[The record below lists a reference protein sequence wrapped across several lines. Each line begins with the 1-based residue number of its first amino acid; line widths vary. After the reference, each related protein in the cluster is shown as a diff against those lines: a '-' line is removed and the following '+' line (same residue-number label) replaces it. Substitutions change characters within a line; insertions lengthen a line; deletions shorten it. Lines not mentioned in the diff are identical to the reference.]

1 MTHFP
6 KLRRVTDAPEDR
18 NPGRLS
24 RGPLP
29 KVTESCSQG
38 PARAGLEP
46 GLGRG
51 LLRAVKPAC
60 RQQPVVKGGA
70 AFTVKAPGKESRRLV
85 L

>member
-1 MTHFP
+1 MAHFP
-6 KLRRVTDAPEDR
+6 KLGHVTDAPENR
-18 NPGRLS
+18 NPGCLS
-24 RGPLP
+24 LGPLP

-46 GLGRG
+46 GLVRG

-60 RQQPVVKGGA
+60 RQQPVVKEGA
-70 AFTVKAPGKESRRLV
+70 ASTARHQASRRLV

>member
-6 KLRRVTDAPEDR
+6 KLRCVTDAPEDR
-18 NPGRLS
+18 NLRCLS
-24 RGPLP
+24 QGSLP
-29 KVTESCSQG
+29 KVTESCSRG

-51 LLRAVKPAC
+51 LLRAAKPVC
-60 RQQPVVKGGA
+60 RRQAVVKEGA
-70 AFTVKAPGKESRRLV
+70 AFTVKAAGKESRRLA